1 MKTILSLSFAASLA
15 SHAFAADPT
24 AAARLEM
31 KTGRSTRQAVSAKT
45 QCSMGGAC
53 CRSARAIAESS
64 ESSRYLSA
72 KLGLTAAPPSLAA
85 NSHSNPAPVSGT
97 GFVLAKLGRAASP
110 APLATTTS
118 TPTVTASLDHCAMP
132 SCCD

>member
-1 MKTILSLSFAASLA
+1 MKTILSLTFAASLA

-53 CRSARAIAESS
+53 CRSARAIARSS

-72 KLGLTAAPPSLAA
+72 KLGLTAAPPSSAA
-85 NSHSNPAPVSGT
+85 NHSNPAPVSGA

-110 APLATTTS
+110 APLATTS